1 MPSQSL
7 NENRSSGSRNRSA
20 GPGSISYGPFPR
32 DALVRPIQIIA
43 FWTAI
48 ALPFL
53 HIPLLLYGLETTA
66 ELYTFFGLVAL
77 NLVALFV
84 GHGYNRT

>member
-1 MPSQSL
+1 MPSQPI
-7 NENRSSGSRNRSA
+7 NDNRPSGSGSGPA
-20 GPGSISYGPFPR
+20 GHGSISYGPFPR
-32 DALVRPIQIIA
+32 DALVRPIQIVA

-53 HIPLLLYGLETTA
+53 HVPLLLYGLETTP

-84 GHGYNRT
+84 GHGYKRQ